1 MDFSLNFFNIK
12 EIINLS
18 KLTIIF
24 YLKIIIIL
32 SNINIL
38 FKKLKFNYYLIF
50 NQITNTHNK
59 YNIFDLYNLDKLYF
73 NISKINYSFSLK
85 FNITKVIY
93 NISFYDCHQHL
104 ILPSYLTLYYNLH
117 IFCHSNKINNNIS
130 IIYIAHIY
138 ENKYF
143 SCIDYINQ
151 NEIIIFGI
159 SIYKRYNFIEF
170 NKINLLDNN
179 LIDYNNFIFKNDD
192 EFDPLIHIS
201 HVTKQNI
208 NNEKKY
214 NNLNI
219 NDSFLLKKSYYLI
232 PNFNIKN
239 NLAYIEEKW
248 FLKNIYN
255 NFFCFCKYSINSKCL
270 YKNISQRN
278 KYFLYLY
285 FIDNN
290 RNVYNKT
297 NYLLTDFSS
306 ENTATGEAYLI
317 FKEMFKN
324 NFDVY
329 YLTKREDVY
338 KDYTN
343 INHKNTSYISI
354 ILDSNYINGNFL
366 EKYLDIILRLKA
378 VVSGAK
384 IYSINN
390 LFYNIEYITY
400 ICLTHGIS
408 YLKDFLYID
417 YYSNKI
423 YNKIVLPN
431 SNLIISNAKAY
442 GWEDDDIIK
451 IGLPRWDLF
460 NNYDK
465 KLSSSSEI
473 GKNNSQS
480 IFVMFTWRDLKIKQK
495 ISKYYFKNIINLINN
510 RKLNFVLENK
520 NITLYYSLHHMIE
533 KYKIIFNNNKLIKYI
548 NQEQIIECLTK
559 TNLVI
564 TDFSSIIFDVIM
576 RNKPY
581 IIFIPD
587 SEDPNLDN
595 IYNETY
601 TNIIKN
607 IKNGTINLKNRF
619 FSVVNTVNKII
630 YYINNNFD
638 LEPDLIKLYNE
649 FNLTGGN
656 NINNFIKYL
665 KNLN

>member
-1 MDFSLNFFNIK
+1 
-12 EIINLS
+12 
-18 KLTIIF
+18 
-24 YLKIIIIL
+24 
-32 SNINIL
+32 
-38 FKKLKFNYYLIF
+38 
-50 NQITNTHNK
+50 
-59 YNIFDLYNLDKLYF
+59 
-73 NISKINYSFSLK
+73 
-85 FNITKVIY
+85 
-93 NISFYDCHQHL
+93 
-104 ILPSYLTLYYNLH
+104 
-117 IFCHSNKINNNIS
+117 
-130 IIYIAHIY
+130 
-138 ENKYF
+138 
-143 SCIDYINQ
+143 
-151 NEIIIFGI
+151 
-159 SIYKRYNFIEF
+159 
-170 NKINLLDNN
+170 
-179 LIDYNNFIFKNDD
+179 
-192 EFDPLIHIS
+192 
-201 HVTKQNI
+201 
-208 NNEKKY
+208 
-214 NNLNI
+214 
-219 NDSFLLKKSYYLI
+219 
-232 PNFNIKN
+232 
-239 NLAYIEEKW
+239 
-248 FLKNIYN
+248 
-255 NFFCFCKYSINSKCL
+255 
-270 YKNISQRN
+270 
-278 KYFLYLY
+278 
-285 FIDNN
+285 
-290 RNVYNKT
+290 
-297 NYLLTDFSS
+297 
-306 ENTATGEAYLI
+306 
-317 FKEMFKN
+317 MFKN

-343 INHKNTSYISI
+343 INHKNTSYILI

-460 NNYDK
+460 INYDK

-656 NINNFIKYL
+656 NINNFITYL